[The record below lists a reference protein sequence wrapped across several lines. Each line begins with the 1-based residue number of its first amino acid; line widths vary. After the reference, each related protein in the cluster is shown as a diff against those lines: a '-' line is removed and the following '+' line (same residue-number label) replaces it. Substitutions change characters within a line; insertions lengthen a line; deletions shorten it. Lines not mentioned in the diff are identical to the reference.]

1 MAPKSK
7 STAKPSLHT
16 RFVLDAMAQDAKREE
31 ERWGKMQESIDLLYA
46 KVDEQGDTQQ
56 QMTAQL
62 QLTT

>member
-1 MAPKSK
+1 
-7 STAKPSLHT
+7 
-16 RFVLDAMAQDAKREE
+16 MAQDAKREE